1 MFKRR
6 DPLSLRVSF
15 KTYSKAKPLILNNG
29 LDITN
34 EEEK

>member
-6 DPLSLRVSF
+6 DPLKLTP
-15 KTYSKAKPLILNNG
+15 KLYKPLILNNG